1 MVEKY
6 DLLTGTRE
14 AFERDPFL
22 RREFGEYDN
31 YVRSQLNDPRA
42 NILAAAKLMRIF
54 LDSMCRT
61 AKCDRHPKGPNNF
74 GGFSVKFNKSIMQL
88 YSTAPEARA
97 KFIDEA
103 CNKDCGKVV
112 GMDVDKAMLA
122 AMQAAVNDDIPL
134 IWDDNLVDDN
144 VVKHATNAQKP

>member
-1 MVEKY
+1 
-6 DLLTGTRE
+6 
-14 AFERDPFL
+14 
-22 RREFGEYDN
+22 
-31 YVRSQLNDPRA
+31 
-42 NILAAAKLMRIF
+42 
-54 LDSMCRT
+54 
-61 AKCDRHPKGPNNF
+61 
-74 GGFSVKFNKSIMQL
+74 MQL

-144 VVKHATNAQKP
+144 VVKHATNAQNLDDHFLWTPFPDGVIFNTEFDKRTRNK